1 MPRKSRLRLQF
12 DHNLDFQLEANQAV
26 VDVFQG
32 LRRFDSAFTL
42 GDGTVPNLPE
52 GESLRETWLLDNLLA
67 VQDREGIERVPEL
80 AVDEGMVLEGAGNE
94 PWRYPSFTMEM
105 ETGTGKTYVY
115 LRTIYELRK
124 HYGFRKV
131 IVVVPSIA
139 ICEGVVKSFEIIE
152 SAFRSLYSNETVNLI
167 GIAMMKSPHYR
178 GWLGWVGIFSAAGI
192 LFGLLEPA
200 GVPLAGLINAFAYIV
215 WAVWMV
221 IVGIFV
227 LRLKTNNFQTGK

>member
-94 PWRYPSFTMEM
+94 PWRSPSFTVKM

-124 HYGFRKV
+124 HYGFRKF

-139 ICEGVVKSFEIIE
+139 ICEEGVVKCIKEMILSDF
-152 SAFRSLYSNETVNLI
+152 LV
-167 GIAMMKSPHYR
+167 
-178 GWLGWVGIFSAAGI
+178 LGGEYA
-192 LFGLLEPA
+192 
-200 GVPLAGLINAFAYIV
+200 
-215 WAVWMV
+215 
-221 IVGIFV
+221 
-227 LRLKTNNFQTGK
+227 